1 MLYHTPIR
9 LYFIFFYG
17 VIMCDFKEINHLID
31 ELEGRLLRYACQIL
45 RDYPAAQT
53 AVQNA
58 FIRLIRRK
66 REKTEERII
75 HPGPWLLRAVRNC
88 CFDNMKSAGKKE
100 YFSSFAPPDV
110 EPAQSDDIC
119 MMRELIN
126 SLSPAEQEI
135 LALRFEQKLR
145 YEQIA
150 QIMDM
155 SLNNATILLHQTIAK
170 LKNAWSSRKD
180 RGEL

>member
-88 CFDNMKSAGKKE
+88 CFDTMKSAGKKE

>member
-1 MLYHTPIR
+1 
-9 LYFIFFYG
+9 
-17 VIMCDFKEINHLID
+17 MCDFKEINHLID
-31 ELEGRLLRYACQIL
+31 ELEGKLLRYASQIL

-66 REKTEERII
+66 REKPEERII
-75 HPGPWLLRAVRNC
+75 HYGPWLLRAVRNC
-88 CFDNMKSAGKKE
+88 CFDAMKSSDKKE
-100 YFSSFAPPDV
+100 YFSSFASPDV
-110 EPAQSDDIC
+110 EVAQSDDIC

-126 SLSPAEQEI
+126 TLSPAEQEI
-135 LALRFEQKLR
+135 LSLRFEHKLR

-150 QIMDM
+150 QIMDL
-155 SLNNATILLHQTIAK
+155 SLNNATILLHQTIVK
-170 LKNAWSSRKD
+170 LKNAWNSREK